1 MRGGGVEVEG
11 GVGCPLGVDSG
22 LWMPF
27 SQPGGGVG
35 GATETGVV
43 IDGTPCRS
51 CGRPVTARSMV
62 VASASGGGDE
72 GEGAEAGR
80 GKGKG
85 NGERG

>member
-1 MRGGGVEVEG
+1 LASIAGS
-11 GVGCPLGVDSG
+11 GCPSL
-22 LWMPF
+22 
-27 SQPGGGVG
+27 SQGGGVG
-35 GATETGVV
+35 GAAETGVV